1 MSLRTNIIMALLV
14 FAGIAGGCASGTPP
28 LQDIKTA
35 KMTILNAQEAEE
47 NADARRYFESAKSY
61 LEKAQKKMD
70 EKAYDEARLLA
81 QKATADARVA
91 KIKAQNSVLQKEVDA
106 LDLELKKLR
115 REFVTIDEEKG
126 E

>member
-1 MSLRTNIIMALLV
+1 MALLV